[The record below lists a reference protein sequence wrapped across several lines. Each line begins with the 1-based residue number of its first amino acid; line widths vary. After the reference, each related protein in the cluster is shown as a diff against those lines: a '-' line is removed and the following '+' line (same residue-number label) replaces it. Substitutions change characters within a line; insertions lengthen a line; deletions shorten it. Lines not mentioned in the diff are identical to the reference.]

1 MEQKELKD
9 RIAADPKGWYLFAG
23 EEEYLKR
30 YFASLLKERIVTD
43 GAFAPFN
50 HIVFDGPEID
60 VPKLSDAVKAPPMMS
75 DLKLVEWR
83 YPDLEHAKESVR
95 AALDALAPL
104 KDEFSYTVLL
114 LSPTAEGF
122 DPGTPKRPGKL
133 AVRYGKLFDI
143 VPFPKS
149 TDAQLLGWLKRHFD
163 AEGIRT
169 DADSLR
175 ALIFRSGHLMDV
187 LIGEVE
193 KLSAYL
199 KANGKNTLA
208 PADVE
213 AVASSTLECDTFA
226 LANAVVERNR
236 ALAYRALLERKRERT
251 DPAVIIGMLTRTY
264 GELVS
269 VALLAEEGADAPKI
283 EAALK
288 LPSFKVRMYLR
299 TAKSVGAARL
309 AVALDSLTKTDVSS
323 KAGGVDGYAA
333 IELFL
338 AQNL

>member
-1 MEQKELKD
+1 MEQKEFRE
-9 RIAADPKGWYLFAG
+9 RIAKDPKGWYLFVG

-30 YFASLLKERIVTD
+30 YHTSLLRDRIVTD
-43 GAFAPFN
+43 AAFAPFN
-50 HIVFDGPEID
+50 LIVFDGPEID
-60 VPKLSDAVKAPPMMS
+60 VPKLSDAIKAPPMMS
-75 DLKLVEWR
+75 DYKLVEWR
-83 YPDLEHAKESVR
+83 YPDFEHMKEGVR
-95 AALDALAPL
+95 SAIDALAPL
-104 KDEFSYTVLL
+104 KEEFSYTVVI
-114 LSPTAEGF
+114 LSATADGF
-122 DPGTPKRPGKL
+122 DPGTPKRPSKL
-133 AVRYGKLFDI
+133 ATRYGKLFDI
-143 VPFPKS
+143 VTFPKS
-149 TDAQLLGWLKRHFD
+149 TDPQLLGWLKRHFD

-193 KLSAYL
+193 KLAAYL
-199 KANGKNTLA
+199 KANGRDTLT

-213 AVASSTLECDTFA
+213 SVASSTLECDTFA
-226 LANAVVERNR
+226 LANAVTDRNR
-236 ALAYRALLERKRERT
+236 ALAFRALLEMKQERT

-264 GELVS
+264 SELVS
-269 VALLAEEGADAPKI
+269 VALLAEEGKDAPAI

-299 TAKSVGAARL
+299 TAKSVGTPRL
-309 AVALDSLTKTDVSS
+309 VSALDSLTKTDVSS
-323 KAGGVDGYAA
+323 KLGGVDGYAA